1 MRRPLGSG
9 PNATR
14 AQNARTSASRPRPAR
29 GVPEPGG
36 TVTAVTIERLAA
48 RALLLAGR
56 SVLLLQGRDP
66 GRPDAGTWWIAPG
79 GGIEPGET
87 AEAALVREVSEET
100 GLRLD
105 PDQMGPVVATRLA
118 EFEFDHRR
126 YRQAESFFAVS
137 LDEQFEPVQ
146 CGWDDLERRALVDH
160 RWWPLTDLAAT
171 TETVY
176 PSELS
181 EVAVTVLDTD
191 LREPLRLG
199 NVWRPGSEG

>member
-1 MRRPLGSG
+1 
-9 PNATR
+9 
-14 AQNARTSASRPRPAR
+14 
-29 GVPEPGG
+29 
-36 TVTAVTIERLAA
+36 VTIERRAA

-100 GLRLD
+100 GWHLD
-105 PDQMGPVVATRLA
+105 PDRLGPVVATRLA
-118 EFEFDHRR
+118 EFEFDHRS
-126 YRQAESFFAVS
+126 YRQAESFFAIS

-146 CGWDDLERRALVDH
+146 SGWDDLERRALVDH
-160 RWWPLTDLAAT
+160 RWWPLTDLTAT

-181 EVAVTVLDTD
+181 QVAAAVLDTD
-191 LREPLRLG
+191 LRAPIRLG
-199 NVWRPGSEG
+199 SSSRPGVAG